1 MSDRPIKLGY
11 VTAVTGAKVCG
22 VLAQPEAGSAEEA
35 RFNKAVQIG
44 SLLKV
49 RTPRSIAFGVA
60 STLEIENPS
69 TPPHPDDRRVIEI
82 DLFGEVLISDDAGF
96 SFQRGVSIYPGLG
109 SAIYDTTHD
118 ELSQIYAR
126 PESANIHIGNLHQDA
141 SLPVYV
147 TTDELLG
154 KHFAVLGTTGSG
166 KSCSLAV
173 LLRSV
178 LEAHPWGHIVLL
190 DPHNEYSAAFGDS
203 AEVITPENLQ
213 LPYWMLNFEELT
225 EVLCTKEG
233 ASRDAEANILKEA
246 VVEAKRAF
254 MGDDA
259 ATLGN
264 FITVDTPLPYQLS
277 SLSQFIQKGMGALEK
292 AEQSRPYLRLV
303 ARIDSLRRD
312 KRFAFMFAGLKVS
325 DTMADVV
332 SKILRIPVE
341 DRPVSIFDLSGVPS
355 EIVDVVVSLMCRMIF
370 DFAIWSPR
378 EESIPILLVCEEA
391 HRYIPRDH
399 SGFQPT
405 REAISRIA
413 KEGRKYGVSL
423 GLVTQRPS
431 ELSET
436 ILSQCN
442 TIFALRM
449 SNDQDQDFVSKVVP
463 ESGMGLIKS
472 LPALRSQEAV
482 VIGEAVTL
490 PMRIRFKDLEPDQRP
505 ASDTAVFSQSWQ
517 AQEQPEWELI
527 YETIERWRHQ
537 VR

>member
-1 MSDRPIKLGY
+1 
-11 VTAVTGAKVCG
+11 
-22 VLAQPEAGSAEEA
+22 
-35 RFNKAVQIG
+35 
-44 SLLKV
+44 
-49 RTPRSIAFGVA
+49 
-60 STLEIENPS
+60 
-69 TPPHPDDRRVIEI
+69 
-82 DLFGEVLISDDAGF
+82 
-96 SFQRGVSIYPGLG
+96 
-109 SAIYDTTHD
+109 
-118 ELSQIYAR
+118 
-126 PESANIHIGNLHQDA
+126 
-141 SLPVYV
+141 
-147 TTDELLG
+147 
-154 KHFAVLGTTGSG
+154 TTGSG